1 MKRFFK
7 FFSVSVVALSGIIA
21 LNGCASII
29 GKGSPQIVTIN
40 SNPSE
45 ANLKIEDLRSGAVVH
60 AGKTP
65 YSATLTRGA
74 GYFKSAK
81 YQVVVEKDGY
91 ETKQFIIDGSPNGW
105 YIGGNFIF
113 GGLIGWLIVDPAT
126 GAMWTLS
133 PELVTAELGAKT
145 TMIKTGDGLAIALKN
160 DVPKELQDKLEPLP
174 VN

>member
-7 FFSVSVVALSGIIA
+7 FFSVSAIALSGIMA

-29 GKGSPQIVTIN
+29 GKSSPQVITIN
-40 SNPSE
+40 SSPSD
-45 ANLKIEDLRSGAVVH
+45 ANLKIEDIRTGGTVY

-65 YSATLTRGA
+65 YTATLSRNA
-74 GYFKSAK
+74 GYFKSAR

-91 ETKQFIIDGSPNGW
+91 PTKQFIIDGTPNGW

-113 GGLIGWLIVDPAT
+113 GGLIGWLIVDPLT

-133 PELVTAELGAKT
+133 PEFINADLGAKT
-145 TMIKTGDGLAIALKN
+145 TLIKTGEGLAIALKN
-160 DVPKELQDKLEPLP
+160 DVPKELQDKLEP
-174 VN
+174 VQAN